1 MWRENQRLSQECQN
15 PIYELETET
24 NLNTISTSGNN
35 VADEPTYEQIDELC
49 VKENIFYRTF
59 DECGVSSLT
68 SPLPP
73 RSDDENNSDLPTSS
87 NEDKNMTEEE
97 LSRCNAAD
105 LCKRLPSA
113 DSKTQEPGDVIYY
126 NIPATQQDE
135 PTEYHVDEEKSD
147 AFPTTN
153 LEPQKGINE
162 GNFDAPTFLA
172 ESEIRPE
179 EPSESNETGDQPS
192 ILISS
197 EFETPEV
204 DSEVYPAYAPISLNK
219 NEIMSKKE
227 QSEHNT
233 FQHESFVH
241 PSTDS
246 ETLVRSSEIS
256 DLCIPVISNG
266 QKIAPKEA
274 QAEYN
279 ASLNEFHV
287 LPSTNC
293 ETLASGNEIS
303 DVEKQLN
310 SSKTEVLPKKDQVE
324 RNPSQNQSCVL
335 SLNESETL
343 KRGSKKHSNA

>member
-1 MWRENQRLSQECQN
+1 MWRENRRLSQECQN

-59 DECGVSSLT
+59 DERGVSSLT
-68 SPLPP
+68 RPLPP
-73 RSDDENNSDLPTSS
+73 RSDDENHSDLPTSS
-87 NEDKNMTEEE
+87 NEDKKMTEEE

-113 DSKTQEPGDVIYY
+113 DSETQEPVDVIYC
-126 NIPATQQDE
+126 NIPAILQDE
-135 PTEYHVDEEKSD
+135 PNECHVDEEKSD
-147 AFPTTN
+147 TFPTTS
-153 LEPQKGINE
+153 LEPQKGISE
-162 GNFDAPTFLA
+162 GDFDAPTFLA
-172 ESEIRPE
+172 ESETSPD

-204 DSEVYPAYAPISLNK
+204 DSEEYPPYAPISLNK
-219 NEIMSKKE
+219 SEIMSKKG

-246 ETLVRSSEIS
+246 LRSSEIS

-266 QKIAPKEA
+266 QKIAPREE
-274 QAEYN
+274 QAEYK
-279 ASLNEFHV
+279 ASLNEFHM

-293 ETLASGNEIS
+293 ETLASENEIS
-303 DVEKQLN
+303 DVGKQLN
-310 SSKTEVLPKKDQVE
+310 SSKTEVLQKKDQAE
-324 RNPSQNQSCVL
+324 RNPNQNQSYVL

-343 KRGSKKHSNA
+343 KRESKKHSNA